1 MSKTQPTLTI
11 TVPGRFLMAEAPKGA
26 KVVKPGT
33 RQSTVEFTSAQL
45 IEFMAKAAH
54 FANHK
59 NFSPVPADLWP
70 VIDSARNTV
79 KALDANAA
87 VAEFLGIQGPV
98 VPRTAPAPE
107 VIEVPESITI
117 VVETPDPAP
126 EVGDIDPVAVK
137 RAARNAAARERR
149 AAKKAKANA

>member
-98 VPRTAPAPE
+98 VPQTA
-107 VIEVPESITI
+107 
-117 VVETPDPAP
+117 PAP